1 MQLNSERIILFLLLP
16 CTTLKHTI
24 TVIAL
29 ITLLDYIQCKY
40 MWKAIASQEEVSY
53 CRSIGNNEFVF
64 QIHCKYLKQFL
75 FHIYRCLKISNL
87 TTGKKKHHI
96 PLKKKNQQNSKN
108 LFCESILTSTLSTR
122 YIAQNI
128 HTGRFAYSKL
138 CEICICCLSGLMVS
152 SFMLNSFLSYSYCK
166 FHFSLN
172 RF

>member
-1 MQLNSERIILFLLLP
+1 MFLLLP
-16 CTTLKHTI
+16 CTTLKHTV

-40 MWKAIASQEEVSY
+40 MRKAIASQEEVAY
-53 CRSIGNNEFVF
+53 CRSIEIMSLFPKSTAKNSNNFCF
-64 QIHCKYLKQFL
+64 IYTGALKYQILLLEKKPPYPSQ
-75 FHIYRCLKISNL
+75 
-87 TTGKKKHHI
+87 KKK
-96 PLKKKNQQNSKN
+96 KKPKTTTQQNSKN
-108 LFCESILTSTLSTR
+108 LFCKSMFTSTLSTR
-122 YIAQNI
+122 YIAPNI
-128 HTGRFAYSKL
+128 YIGRFAYSKL